1 VLILILVVY
10 QFLGAG
16 IFYFCEASHE
26 ESKEAAW
33 KEDIRENR
41 TIFIAMLIPT
51 MFNNSEYLFFL
62 SAAQTARVE
71 RRLDAEI
78 AAYEKQLGIK
88 YSDQKI
94 RWDFWNAMLYAQVG
108 DDCIFAIIQ
117 TE

>member
-1 VLILILVVY
+1 ML
-10 QFLGAG
+10 G

-26 ESKEAAW
+26 ESKELAW

-62 SAAQTARVE
+62 SSAQTTRVE
-71 RRLDAEI
+71 RRLDLELAN
-78 AAYEKQLGIK
+78 YEKQLGIK

-94 RWDFWNAMLYAQVG
+94 RWDFWNAMLYAQV
-108 DDCIFAIIQ
+108 IIVHF
-117 TE
+117 